1 MLSKKTM
8 NRKQLMEVVR
18 FGIVGTTAMVI
29 HYGIYF
35 VLLPLM
41 DKNIAYS
48 IGYFISFLCNFLLS
62 SYYTFKVKPTWR
74 RMVRFA
80 GSHVANYVLQIILLN
95 LFCWLGIPEKWAP
108 LPVYAI
114 AVPVNFLLVRLAL
127 VAKVNSDE
135 G

>member
-1 MLSKKTM
+1 MS
-8 NRKQLMEVVR
+8 QIIR
-18 FGIVGTTAMVI
+18 FGIVGVVATAI
-29 HYGIYF
+29 HYAIYY
-35 VLLPLM
+35 VLLRYI
-41 DKNIAYS
+41 DKNIAYT

-80 GSHVANYVLQIILLN
+80 GSHVANYFLQIILLN

>member
-1 MLSKKTM
+1 MM
-8 NRKQLMEVVR
+8 RKEIIRFAVV
-18 FGIVGTTAMVI
+18 GVVATAI
-29 HYGIYF
+29 HYAIYYA
-35 VLLPLM
+35 LLPYI
-41 DKNIAYS
+41 DKNIAYT

-62 SYYTFKVKPTWR
+62 SYFTFKVAPTWKR
-74 RMVRFA
+74 LVRFA